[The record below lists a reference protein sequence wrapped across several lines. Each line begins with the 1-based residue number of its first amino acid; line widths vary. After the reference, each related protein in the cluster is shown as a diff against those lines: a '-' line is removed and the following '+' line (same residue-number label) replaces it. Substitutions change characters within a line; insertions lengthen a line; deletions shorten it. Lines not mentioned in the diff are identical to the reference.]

1 MFEIILSV
9 CLYVGAVVLLV
20 KAAFTYCENCPE

>member
-9 CLYVGAVVLLV
+9 CLYVGADVLLL

>member
-9 CLYVGAVVLLV
+9 SLYIGAIILLV